1 MWSARRTRGF
11 WRRRRGQPAD
21 VARLRR
27 DAEAEVFNVGDSRAY
42 MLRKGVFVQLTQDHS
57 YVAELVR
64 MGQLTAQEARTH
76 PQRNIIIRA
85 LGSESSVRADIETV
99 QIRAQDMFLLCS
111 DGLTNHVG
119 DEQMR
124 QVLLSEGTLAAKA
137 DRLIDMAIEGGG
149 SDNISVV
156 LLKAQV
162 GESA

>member
-1 MWSARRTRGF
+1 M
-11 WRRRRGQPAD
+11 
-21 VARLRR
+21 
-27 DAEAEVFNVGDSRAY
+27 
-42 MLRKGVFVQLTQDHS
+42 
-57 YVAELVR
+57 
-64 MGQLTAQEARTH
+64 TAQEARTH

-137 DRLIDMAIEGGG
+137 DR
-149 SDNISVV
+149 
-156 LLKAQV
+156 
-162 GESA
+162 

>member
-1 MWSARRTRGF
+1 MRLGRQRNIYHRPARSRALTQGTTLTCAFLRG
-11 WRRRRGQPAD
+11 GILTIAQ
-21 VARLRR
+21 
-27 DAEAEVFNVGDSRAY
+27 VGDSRAY

-137 DRLIDMAIEGGG
+137 DRLNDMAI
-149 SDNISVV
+149 
-156 LLKAQV
+156 
-162 GESA
+162 